1 MFGFPRF
8 YPELHTLWTFFGLI
22 TLALHILDFDTPS
35 WALLVSAFG
44 LDLQTGMWVES
55 LCVREAEMTINYV
68 EYIYTNHLLKFYMS
82 LYGTVINILFSNMLF
97 IRITYSFL
105 NIFKK
110 LFGNAIYRESFLNIF
125 KKLYR

>member
-1 MFGFPRF
+1 
-8 YPELHTLWTFFGLI
+8 
-22 TLALHILDFDTPS
+22 
-35 WALLVSAFG
+35 
-44 LDLQTGMWVES
+44 
-55 LCVREAEMTINYV
+55 MTINYV